1 MDRNTLSRTP
11 QALKHA
17 GQRIPTSKARLAR
30 ASGQIRPLACSLL
43 KPCCHNNSGE
53 QVPAY
58 SPPVDRTTGSGPLY
72 AQVKAHLRDQIVGG
86 GLEGHARLP
95 TEQALTA
102 AYGVSRITVRQAL
115 RDLEDEGLI
124 FRIHG
129 KGSFVSRRKATQDLA
144 RLQGLGEAMAAAGVA
159 IFNEVRRLELVTAEP
174 AVAEAFAVATGTPVV
189 HLSRLRHV
197 AGRPVS
203 LESSFLPESTLAPL
217 RRADL
222 ARRDLYEVLENDLG
236 LAIGHAEVAIEAR
249 AAEREVAHALR
260 VENRAPLLCLERRT
274 CDREGNPIDFDR
286 IHFRGDAFRYQL
298 RIERS
303 HAPNQ
308 EP

>member
-1 MDRNTLSRTP
+1 M
-11 QALKHA
+11 
-17 GQRIPTSKARLAR
+17 
-30 ASGQIRPLACSLL
+30 
-43 KPCCHNNSGE
+43 
-53 QVPAY
+53 PAY
-58 SPPVDRTTGSGPLY
+58 APPVDRTTGSGPLY

-95 TEQALTA
+95 TEHALTA

-129 KGSFVSRRKATQDLA
+129 KGTFVSQRKATQDLA

-159 IFNEVRRLELVTAEP
+159 IFNEVRALELVGADS
-174 AVAEAFAVATGTPVV
+174 AVGKALALATGTSVV

-203 LESSFLPESTLAPL
+203 LESSFLPERTLTPL

-249 AAEREVAHALR
+249 AAEREVARALR
-260 VENRAPLLCLERRT
+260 IEPHAPLLYLERRT
-274 CDREGNPIDFDR
+274 CDRQGNPVDFDR

-298 RIERS
+298 RIER
-303 HAPNQ
+303 ARATDQ
-308 EP
+308 ESR